1 MSEKSINISLTK
13 IMNYSEDN
21 KDVQIHIGFYSK
33 KTSALITKKSMKASC
48 FNNCLDFAMNLKINF
63 T

>member
-33 KTSALITKKSMKASC
+33 KTSALITKK
-48 FNNCLDFAMNLKINF
+48 INESIVL
-63 T
+63 